1 MNRRTIAAYG
11 IGGAALGTAWAAG
24 LSLASSRG
32 DSTLEVIGSKKAQF
46 ALLNTRRFRAL
57 FVIGSPDSELQENI
71 SRLTGMFRPRL
82 DLVVGSRSGI
92 DAIGT
97 TFAESHQVART
108 IALDDPFG
116 ASDPGADF
124 ASIPSDLKAKLPQG
138 LELGIHTIAT
148 GGWDRRR
155 TERRSWFVEIR
166 CGEIVCCM
174 GPSLEDIATY
184 GPIGPPLALA
194 PTGDLQF
201 SARRLGGS
209 VIAINADETNEGDFD
224 PMADGP
230 PIRLT
235 RIHPRDTAVFSLS
248 AEGLG
253 IPSWTEDRGILPS

>member
-1 MNRRTIAAYG
+1 MNRRAIAAYG

-92 DAIGT
+92 DTIGT

-124 ASIPSDLKAKLPQG
+124 ASIP
-138 LELGIHTIAT
+138 
-148 GGWDRRR
+148 
-155 TERRSWFVEIR
+155 ERPE
-166 CGEIVCCM
+166 GEIAAGSGARNPYDHDRWM
-174 GPSLEDIATY
+174 GQA
-184 GPIGPPLALA
+184 
-194 PTGDLQF
+194 
-201 SARRLGGS
+201 
-209 VIAINADETNEGDFD
+209 
-224 PMADGP
+224 
-230 PIRLT
+230 
-235 RIHPRDTAVFSLS
+235 
-248 AEGLG
+248 
-253 IPSWTEDRGILPS
+253 